1 MIYTRKRRSALLA
14 AAGVALGLLLGLP
27 GGASASCDPPTPP
40 PDANM
45 GHDPAGLKVATN
57 CMGSANGL
65 PIAAIGRR
73 H

>member
-1 MIYTRKRRSALLA
+1 MTYTRKRLSAWLA

-40 PDANM
+40 PDGNM
-45 GHDPAGLKVATN
+45 GNDPAGLKVATD
-57 CMGSANGL
+57 CMGSTSGL
-65 PIAAIGRR
+65 PLNAIGRR